1 MIERGNRVKINPVD
15 DACDMRII
23 GNFKGIPI
31 KTKLTKKIDYYKA
44 AKKAYCMSGD
54 QFDCRDCDMCDYF
67 EKHHY
72 DGMACKT
79 KLIVELVKIIDAY
92 KKYDIFLA
100 SHGMFKEETKN
111 DT

>member
-15 DACDMRII
+15 DACGMGII
-23 GNFKGIPI
+23 GN
-31 KTKLTKKIDYYKA
+31 KIDYYKA

-72 DGMACKT
+72 DGIACKT

-92 KKYDIFLA
+92 KKYDTFLA

-111 DT
+111 DI